1 MTTPATVKVV
11 EETCVICGGARPYYD
26 YIATDSNISSA
37 CATTDIYGEE
47 LTLRIDDE
55 ARTFNVGQTLI
66 YSYIDAELINR
77 IDVIDVACEEY
88 VQDVLGF
95 FDNSKSGSPTPTSDH
110 IISYSSRSFTPFE
123 GSDFILEEID
133 TFLQTPD
140 ELSILDDD
148 YYDTEGDILCL
159 EKLLNE
165 DPFPNLP
172 LVKTK
177 DLKQVDATMTNPWVS
192 PVHCVPK
199 KGGMTVVENEDNE
212 LIPTR
217 LVTGWRVC
225 IDYQKL
231 NDATPKDH
239 FLLPFMDEMLER
251 LARNEYYC

>member
-1 MTTPATVKVV
+1 MQTRSSSKLISESSSNPISTNSKHHNRRRSKPRVKPFSIPIVMMADNRTMEEMLQAPTDAIVV
-11 EETCVICGGARPYYD
+11 PDILAKTFEIRTGLLSLIQA
-26 YIATDSNISSA
+26 NQFH
-37 CATTDIYGEE
+37 DIYGEE

-177 DLKQVDATMTNPWVS
+177 DLKQVDATMTKFS
-192 PVHCVPK
+192 
-199 KGGMTVVENEDNE
+199 
-212 LIPTR
+212 
-217 LVTGWRVC
+217 
-225 IDYQKL
+225 ID
-231 NDATPKDH
+231 
-239 FLLPFMDEMLER
+239 
-251 LARNEYYC
+251 